1 MIAITN
7 AKIITMANKTIE
19 NGDIIIKDSKIYKI
33 GKNLNLSEM
42 ENIIDATDKI
52 VLPGFVDAHT
62 HIGIG
67 EEDIGWAGRDF
78 DENTDPVTPHLRAL
92 DAINPQDTGFDDARR
107 GGITTAMVTPGSSN
121 VFGGICTVIKTQGNI
136 LEDMILKEEAGLKA
150 ALGENPKRDYGV
162 KQNKA
167 PKTRM
172 GIAAIMREEFY
183 KAIDYRNK
191 KNQSIKGGNYFSK
204 DMKYEEIL

>member
-33 GKNLNLSEM
+33 GENLNLNKM
-42 ENIIDATDKI
+42 EKIIDATDKI

-78 DENTDPVTPHLRAL
+78 DEDTDPVTPHLRAL
-92 DAINPQDTGFDDARR
+92 DAINPQDTGFFDSLM
-107 GGITTAMVTPGSSN
+107 GGVTTAMVTPGSSN
-121 VFGGICTVIKTQGNI
+121 IFGGICTVIKTQGDVI
-136 LEDMILKEEAGLKA
+136 DEMIVKEEVGLKA
-150 ALGENPKRDYGV
+150 ALGENPKRD
-162 KQNKA
+162 
-167 PKTRM
+167 
-172 GIAAIMREEFY
+172 
-183 KAIDYRNK
+183 
-191 KNQSIKGGNYFSK
+191 
-204 DMKYEEIL
+204 